1 MSAAAPTNVRHRI
14 IAVSMLMAFILY
26 LDRICLAEIMKSAS
40 FKSEVPLS
48 KEEIGKILGAF
59 FFSYALFQVPTG
71 WASDRFGARKM
82 LTAYI
87 VLWSVFTG
95 MTGLMSSFAGLLV
108 ARLLCG
114 AAQAGAYPTSGAVI
128 RRWIPLT
135 ARARSSSFVSLG
147 GRLGGTLAPFLT
159 AWMVI
164 ELGHWRR
171 PLWIDAAVG
180 LVIAAIYW
188 QVVRDRPEEHPDC
201 NEAERALIGQPPVE
215 APIPTRE
222 FLGMLGAFCR
232 SRSLWLN
239 AAGQLLV
246 NIGWAFLVTW
256 LPTYL
261 KEQQGVEDVAGGRMV
276 TIVLA
281 CGIPGQ
287 LVGGW
292 LADLSVRRFGLRW
305 GRVLPMSASGF
316 LAGSAYLAC
325 LQMDTAWGVIA
336 CCCVVS
342 FAVDMGNPAIW
353 AFMQDVGGR
362 ATAAAFGWG
371 NMWGNFGASA
381 ISMLVPWLLAV
392 GTSSE
397 AGQRNVFLVCAG
409 SLFIYSIIVLG
420 LDATKPVLKPATPA
434 TVSGA

>member
-1 MSAAAPTNVRHRI
+1 MSATAAPSNVRHRI

-26 LDRICLAEIMKSAS
+26 LDRICLAEIVKSAS
-40 FKSEVPLS
+40 FKADIPLT
-48 KEEIGKILGAF
+48 KEEIGRILGAF

-87 VLWSVFTG
+87 VLWSLFTG
-95 MTGLMSSFAGLLV
+95 LTGLVSTFSGLLV

-188 QVVRDRPEEHPDC
+188 HVVRDRPEEHPDC
-201 NEAERALIGQPPVE
+201 NEAERAIIGQPPVE

-222 FLGMLGAFCR
+222 FLGMIGAFCR

-261 KEQQGVEDVAGGRMV
+261 KEQKGVEDVEGGRMV

-316 LAGSAYLAC
+316 LAGSAYLVC
-325 LQMDTAWGVIA
+325 LQMDSAWGVVA

-392 GTSSE
+392 GTSGE

-409 SLFIYSIIVLG
+409 SLFLYSVIVLG
-420 LDATKPVLKPATPA
+420 LDATKQVLKPAT
-434 TVSGA
+434 T